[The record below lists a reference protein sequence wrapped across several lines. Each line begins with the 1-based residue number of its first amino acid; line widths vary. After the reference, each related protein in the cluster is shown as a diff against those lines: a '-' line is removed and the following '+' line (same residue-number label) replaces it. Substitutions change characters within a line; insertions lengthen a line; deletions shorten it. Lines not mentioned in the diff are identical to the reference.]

1 MRYNGSAMPLD
12 DRFDSVVSLACHDL
26 RTPLATIYGFAR
38 TLPRVVELDEK
49 SGRYVQLITEASE
62 QMTDLLDQL
71 RTAAQI
77 EGERWE
83 PGLAEANT
91 LELASSEDARIEAA
105 GTGETIE
112 TDAAAVS
119 RGLKALGVAAA
130 RFGPVPTVTW
140 TVDGRKL
147 ELARVTE
154 SAGPVLMGEEIR
166 DLGSIV
172 ANVVIEALGGSVELD
187 GETLRVVL

>member
-1 MRYNGSAMPLD
+1 MTHDG
-12 DRFDSVVSLACHDL
+12 RFDSVVSLACHDL

-38 TLPRVVELDEK
+38 TLPRVVELDER

-62 QMTDLLDQL
+62 QMTEMLDEL

-77 EGERWE
+77 EGKRWE

-91 LELASSEDARIEAA
+91 LELASSEDARIEAT

-119 RGLKALGVAAA
+119 RGLQALGIAAA

-140 TVDGRKL
+140 TVDGRTL
-147 ELARVTE
+147 ELAPVTA

-166 DLGSIV
+166 DLGSLV
-172 ANVVIEALGGSVELD
+172 ARVVIEALGGSLELD
-187 GETLRVVL
+187 GETLRVGL

>member
-1 MRYNGSAMPLD
+1 MISDG
-12 DRFDSVVSLACHDL
+12 RFDSVVSLACHDL

-49 SGRYVQLITEASE
+49 SGRYVQLITEASV
-62 QMTDLLDQL
+62 QMTGLLDEL

-77 EGERWE
+77 EGGRWE

-91 LELASSEDARIEAA
+91 LELASSEDARVEVT
-105 GTGETIE
+105 GDGETIE

-119 RGLKALGVAAA
+119 RGLEALAIAAV
-130 RFGPVPTVTW
+130 RFGNVASVTW
-140 TVDGRKL
+140 AVDGRKL
-147 ELARVTE
+147 ELAPVTAAA
-154 SAGPVLMGEEIR
+154 SSVLTGEEVR

-172 ANVVIEALGGSVELD
+172 ARAVIEALGGSFELD
-187 GETLRVVL
+187 GETLRISL

>member
-1 MRYNGSAMPLD
+1 MPYD
-12 DRFDSVVSLACHDL
+12 GRFDSVVSLACHDL

-62 QMTDLLDQL
+62 QMTELLDQL

-112 TDAAAVS
+112 TDAAAVA
-119 RGLKALGVAAA
+119 RGLQALAVAAV
-130 RFGPVPTVTW
+130 RFGPVASVTW
-140 TVDGRKL
+140 TVDGRTL
-147 ELARVTE
+147 ELTPVTA
-154 SAGPVLMGEEIR
+154 SAGPVLMAEEIR

-172 ANVVIEALGGSVELD
+172 ARVVIETLGGSLELD
-187 GETLRVVL
+187 GETLRVAL

>member
-1 MRYNGSAMPLD
+1 MTYDG
-12 DRFDSVVSLACHDL
+12 RFDSVVSLACHDL

-38 TLPRVVELDEK
+38 TLPRVVELDER

-62 QMTDLLDQL
+62 QMTELLDQL

-77 EGERWE
+77 EGQRWE
-83 PGLAEANT
+83 PGLVEAST
-91 LELASSEDARIEAA
+91 LELASSEDARIDAT
-105 GTGETIE
+105 GNGETIE

-119 RGLKALGVAAA
+119 RGLQALAVAAA
-130 RFGPVPTVTW
+130 RFGPVASVTW
-140 TVDGRKL
+140 TVDGRTL
-147 ELARVTE
+147 ELAPVTG

-172 ANVVIEALGGSVELD
+172 ARVVIEALGGSVELD
-187 GETLRVVL
+187 GERLRVSL